1 MNCWDIFGVCIEKR
15 LELGNA
21 ILVLF
26 GVLGLLSIYLAYKQ
40 LRLGQRAQQTQIA
53 IQLHDDFLKAPE
65 LRAFLYRLDYA
76 GGDRAW
82 IFKPESF
89 PHSAE
94 EKHVDLLLYK
104 LSFIGTLVKSKDI
117 HVRDLL
123 WLKAETAIVLENN
136 SVLTYLEW
144 LQSPS
149 QIPGHSSFSGA
160 VHLYNAF
167 FRSSGVAYVRL
178 NSYLDRARA

>member
-1 MNCWDIFGVCIEKR
+1 MNCWDIFGVCVEKR

-26 GVLGLLSIYLAYKQ
+26 GLLGLLSIYFAYRQ
-40 LRLGQRAQQTQIA
+40 LRFGQRAQQTQIA
-53 IQLHDDFLKAPE
+53 IQLHDDFFNAPE
-65 LRAFLYRLDYA
+65 LRAFLYRLDYTR
-76 GGDRAW
+76 GERAW

-89 PHSAE
+89 AHSDE
-94 EKHVDLLLYK
+94 EKYLDLLLYK
-104 LSFIGTLVKSKDI
+104 LSFIGTLVRNGDI

-123 WLKAETAIVLENN
+123 WLKVETAIVLENK
-136 SVLTYLEW
+136 SVLDYLDW

-160 VHLYNAF
+160 VHLYNSLF
-167 FRSSGVAYVRL
+167 GRSGAAYMRL